1 MVNQT
6 QEMRNTILELLYREK
21 KSTASGVTLS
31 ALTGIS
37 RVAVW
42 KHINALKKD
51 GFAIASGPKGYH
63 LTDPD
68 DLLLPFCFNGSFVEN
83 PSDESDTPVSDIPL
97 KDRIFYYPQ
106 VGTTMDT
113 ARDLARNGAPHVS
126 CVVAEHQTRGRGRL
140 NRQWE
145 SGKGGLWMTLI
156 LMPATPPPLAYLY
169 NFAASV
175 SLSKTFDILFG
186 LDVRVKWPNDLLLN
200 GRKLVGLLSE
210 IETQADMIR
219 FLLVGIGINV
229 NNDPTSELFDAISI
243 QQVLGRKVS
252 RQKILAEFLKQFF
265 GQIQDMNPAKIM
277 GAWKQRTATIGS
289 RVRVQTHTQTFQ
301 GLAIDVDDN
310 GTLLVKDDLHQIQ
323 KIIYGDCFHT

>member
-6 QEMRNTILELLYREK
+6 QKMRNSILELLYREK
-21 KSTASGVTLS
+21 EGTVSGVTLS
-31 ALTGIS
+31 AVTGIS

-51 GFAIASGPKGYH
+51 GFAIASGPRGYH

-68 DLLLPFCFNGSFVEN
+68 DLLLPFCFNGSFLEN
-83 PSDESDTPVSDIPL
+83 PSGAADVPVSGIPL

-106 VGTTMDT
+106 VDTTMDT
-113 ARDLARNGAPHVS
+113 ARDLAKNGAPHLS
-126 CVVAEHQTRGRGRL
+126 CVVAEHQIRGRGRL

-156 LMPATPPPLAYLY
+156 LIPDTPPPLAYLY

-175 SLSKTFDILFG
+175 SLSKTFDTLFG

-200 GRKLVGLLSE
+200 GRKLAGLLSE

-243 QQVLGRKVS
+243 QQALGRKVS
-252 RQKILAEFLKQFF
+252 RQKILAEFMKQFL
-265 GQIQDMNPAKIM
+265 GRIQDMNPSKIM
-277 GAWKQRTATIGS
+277 EAWKQRTATIGS

-301 GLAIDVDDN
+301 GLAIDVEDT